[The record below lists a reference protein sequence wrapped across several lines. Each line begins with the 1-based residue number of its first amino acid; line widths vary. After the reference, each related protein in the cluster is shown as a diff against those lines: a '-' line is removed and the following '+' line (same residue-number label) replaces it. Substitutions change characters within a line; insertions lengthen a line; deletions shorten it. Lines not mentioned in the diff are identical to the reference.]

1 MSTWS
6 RARRRRVRAVLAV
19 FAGAAVVRLAAVD
32 PIARHPALRS
42 YVFVL
47 GAAMA
52 VLAAARLLD
61 EVRRCRTTP
70 GPRRAWPR
78 RALAAMA
85 WLLPIPLA
93 VTLAVAPT
101 GSTADTVRLSAD
113 ASIPVYAMVYPRL
126 PDGDPVRM
134 SVVDYVTRMRSD
146 TGGSLIGRQ
155 VQLTGYLAAAPGG
168 RWDLRHSM
176 ITCCSPRPRT
186 FAVRLVGPIP
196 AGAGSGAW
204 LRVTGGPPPGADAA
218 RPARVAFLSIRSA
231 TVIPAPSDP
240 EW

>member
-1 MSTWS
+1 
-6 RARRRRVRAVLAV
+6 V

-32 PIARHPALRS
+32 SIARHPVLRS

-52 VLAAARLLD
+52 VLAAAGLLD
-61 EVRRCRTTP
+61 EVRRSRTTP
-70 GPRRAWPR
+70 DSRRAWPR
-78 RALAAMA
+78 ALGAMA
-85 WLLPIPLA
+85 WLLTIPVA

-101 GSTADTVRLSAD
+101 GSAPATVRLSAD
-113 ASIPVYAMVYPRL
+113 ASLPVYAMVYPRL

-155 VQLTGYLAAAPGG
+155 VELTGYLAAVPGG
-168 RWDLRHSM
+168 RWDLRRAM
-176 ITCCSPRPRT
+176 ITCCSPRPWT
-186 FAVRLVGPIP
+186 FAVRLVGALP
-196 AGAGSGAW
+196 AGVGPGAW
-204 LRVTGGPPPGADAA
+204 LRVTGGLPPGVDAA
-218 RPARVAFLSIRSA
+218 RPAGAAFLSILSA

-240 EW
+240 VE